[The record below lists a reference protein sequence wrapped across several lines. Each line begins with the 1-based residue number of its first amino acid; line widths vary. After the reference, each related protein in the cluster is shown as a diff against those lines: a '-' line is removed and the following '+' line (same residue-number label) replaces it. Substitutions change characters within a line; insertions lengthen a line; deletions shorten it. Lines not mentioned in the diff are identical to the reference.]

1 MITRYSL
8 TAEAAALIA
17 RFAVDPTEAYEP
29 QYNAAP
35 THLLPVL
42 TQAGSTGFSFFYWG
56 APPSMANQK
65 PLGERLINIRG
76 ETLADKPSLRKKLK
90 SHRCAI
96 PADGFFAWKRIG
108 RRAAIPFRFTIPDSP
123 LFLIA
128 GLWEEY
134 EDEKDV
140 MHHTFSMITTP
151 ASASV
156 IEYSE
161 RMPAILRPGDEAKW
175 LHSESESEWLNAV
188 QPSTK
193 ALAHYAVSSL
203 VNNPLRNDKR
213 VIQAVPPA
221 DQFGNLTLFD

>member
-8 TAEAAALIA
+8 TADAAALTA
-17 RFAVDPTEAYEP
+17 RFQVDPTGAYAS

-35 THLLPVL
+35 TLLLPVV
-42 TQAGSTGFSFFYWG
+42 TQAGSKGFSFFYWG

-65 PLGERLINIRG
+65 PLGERLINTRG
-76 ETLADKPSLRKKLK
+76 ETIADKPSLHKKLK

-108 RRAAIPFRFTIPDSP
+108 RRTAVPYRFTMPDSP

-134 EDEKDV
+134 EDENDV
-140 MHHTFSMITTP
+140 MHHTFSMITTL
-151 ASASV
+151 ANDSV
-156 IEYSE
+156 VEYSG
-161 RMPAILRPGDEAKW
+161 RMPAILQEGDEANW
-175 LHSESESEWLNAV
+175 LHSDSEREWLNAV
-188 QPSTK
+188 KPNPK
-193 ALAHYAVSSL
+193 AWSHYAVSSL

-213 VIQAVPPA
+213 IVEAVPPA